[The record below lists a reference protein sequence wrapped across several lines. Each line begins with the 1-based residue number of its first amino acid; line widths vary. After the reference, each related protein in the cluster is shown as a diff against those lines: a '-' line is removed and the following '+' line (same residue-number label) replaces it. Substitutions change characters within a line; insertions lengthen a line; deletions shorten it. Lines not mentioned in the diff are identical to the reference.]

1 MISGLAYHAV
11 ASAME
16 DRHRFDGRARFVMAI
31 KTCVDGHV
39 PYGNYRR
46 AASLRRAAG
55 WSDETARRAVRDWLQ
70 SDLNPA
76 VQLGRLAASR
86 AQIVA
91 LYNLY
96 NNSVDL
102 PVRTRVI
109 EGQVARMLDGADSDD
124 ELCAAG
130 SLAVLHWISQEA
142 EQRRPGQTA
151 DLIPASGV
159 ARYLG
164 VEDMASA
171 EAMRLLEAEGDHDL
185 CGLAAI
191 LGSSIRTLQR
201 QLSAEGLTATDLRLA
216 ARQQKALR
224 LLSRGLGLCLV
235 ATVAG
240 YADQAHMARSIK
252 AACGM
257 TPRSIAALF
266 RAAPDG
272 SGQAAARP

>member
-1 MISGLAYHAV
+1 
-11 ASAME
+11 
-16 DRHRFDGRARFVMAI
+16 
-31 KTCVDGHV
+31 
-39 PYGNYRR
+39 
-46 AASLRRAAG
+46 
-55 WSDETARRAVRDWLQ
+55 
-70 SDLNPA
+70 
-76 VQLGRLAASR
+76 
-86 AQIVA
+86 
-91 LYNLY
+91 
-96 NNSVDL
+96 
-102 PVRTRVI
+102 
-109 EGQVARMLDGADSDD
+109 
-124 ELCAAG
+124 
-130 SLAVLHWISQEA
+130 
-142 EQRRPGQTA
+142 
-151 DLIPASGV
+151 
-159 ARYLG
+159 
-164 VEDMASA
+164 MASA